1 MRPRQLVRIA
11 LVLLV
16 PAVAGGQAAETT
28 ERPLHASIFADFN
41 YQDTQRPISQGFR
54 LGQVAGH
61 LTWGMSDRTTLFT
74 EATATGQASGYA
86 VEFERVLLRYDF
98 RDWLKLSAGRGHTPI
113 SYWNTAFHHG
123 QWLQSTIGRPE
134 MVRGGNVLIP
144 MHFVGV
150 FGEGSAP
157 VGPATV
163 TYTAGVGNGRGTT
176 ITRGGDA
183 GDANGSR
190 ATVAAAALKLPRLA
204 GLRVGGSVYD
214 DRVTPSAGIDVRER
228 ILSGH
233 VALERESPEFIV
245 EYAAVHHDP
254 TLPAGRTPTTSHAYY
269 GQFAYRLPGRAHD
282 WKPYVRYDDSRVPA
296 ADTLFGPMK
305 LNYDGFTTGMRYDVG
320 PSAALKL
327 EYRGERIE
335 HGPRLRT
342 IAASLSFTLSGS
354 TGHHEADPVMTDDGA
369 DHADHDGGHDAS
381 NAHDAPEAHDAHGEH
396 HG

>member
-1 MRPRQLVRIA
+1 MHPARLARIA
-11 LVLLV
+11 VVLLL
-16 PAVAGGQAAETT
+16 PAVAGAQST
-28 ERPLHASIFADFN
+28 EHPLHASLFANFD
-41 YQDTQRPISQGFR
+41 YQDTQRPIPEGFR

-61 LTWGMSDRTTLFT
+61 LTWGMSDRATLFT
-74 EATATGQASGYA
+74 EATATGQASGFA

-123 QWLQSTIGRPE
+123 QYLQSTIGRPE

-157 VGPATV
+157 AGPVTV
-163 TYTAGVGNGRGTT
+163 VYSAGVGNGRSTT
-176 ITRGGDA
+176 IARGGDQ
-183 GDANGSR
+183 GDVNGSR
-190 ATVAAAALKLPRLA
+190 AVVASAALQMPRLA
-204 GLRVGGSVYD
+204 GARVGGSIYE

-245 EYAAVHHDP
+245 EYAAIHHDP
-254 TLPAGRTPTTSHAYY
+254 TLPANRAPTTSYAYY
-269 GQFAYRLPGRAHD
+269 GQFAYRLPGRARD
-282 WKPYVRYDDSRVPA
+282 WKPYVRYDNSRVPA

-305 LNYDGFTTGMRYDVG
+305 LNYDGFTTGVRYDVG
-320 PSAALKL
+320 ASAALKL

-354 TGHHEADPVMTDDGA
+354 SGHHEADPVMTDDGA
-369 DHADHDGGHDAS
+369 GHDD
-381 NAHDAPEAHDAHGEH
+381 HEGHEGHDAHGAEH
-396 HG
+396 HD